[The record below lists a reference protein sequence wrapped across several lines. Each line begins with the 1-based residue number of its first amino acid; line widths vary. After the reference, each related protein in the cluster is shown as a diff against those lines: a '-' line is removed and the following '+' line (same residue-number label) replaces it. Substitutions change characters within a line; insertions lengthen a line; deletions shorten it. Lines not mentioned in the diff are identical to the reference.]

1 MDNTTRT
8 QFDEDKALE
17 IVVRVALES
26 GQTLVNELN
35 KDKEIYLKGR
45 TDLVSNVDKMVEEQI
60 IDALTN
66 SFPGYG
72 IIAEESSPRPTET
85 GFTWV
90 IDPLD
95 GTRNYIRGIP
105 FFSLV
110 IALTFGDQ
118 VVLGVTYDP
127 IRQELFHAIKGKG
140 AYLNNES
147 MIVSNKDRLSEALIG
162 YDLGYVDDKAGQAI
176 EMISDL
182 WPGLQS
188 TRMMGSAALGLAYAA
203 CGRTDIYFH
212 PHLSAWDL
220 ASGLLLVE
228 EAGGIVTDKHG
239 YSAGLFSG
247 SVIAGGRKTHGTFL
261 EETQG
266 AAWRLE

>member
-1 MDNTTRT
+1 MHNTNGN

-17 IVVRVALES
+17 IAVQIALHS
-26 GQTLVNELN
+26 GQTLVDELS
-35 KDKEIYLKGR
+35 KPKEVYLKGR
-45 TDLVSNVDKMVEEQI
+45 KDLVSNVDKMVEEQI
-60 IDALTN
+60 IDSLTN
-66 SFPGYG
+66 IFPGDG
-72 IIAEESSPRPTET
+72 IIAEESGSKPTET
-85 GFTWV
+85 GFSWV

-110 IALTFGDQ
+110 IALTFYEE

-127 IRQELFHAIKGKG
+127 IRKELFHAVKGNG

-147 MIVSNKDRLSEALIG
+147 IVVSNKDRLSEALIG
-162 YDLGYVDDKAGQAI
+162 YDLGYVDDKAGKAI

-182 WPGLQS
+182 WPDLQS

-212 PHLSAWDL
+212 HHLSAWDL
-220 ASGLLLVE
+220 VSGLLLVK

-239 YSAGLFSG
+239 HPAELFSG
-247 SVIAGGRKTHGTFL
+247 SVIAGGPTTHKTFL

-266 AAWRLE
+266 SAWRLE